1 MQSVGEAMA
10 IGRTFQESLQKAI
23 RSLELDFCGLD
34 LPKIH
39 ASENPDSG
47 ASLATP
53 EIKPDLSSNSKKNTQ
68 KNSSSFIPDHWLKEK
83 LEQPNSQRIWYL
95 AEAIRRGWSNADLH
109 HITQIDPW
117 SVSYTHLTLPTI
129 YSV

>member
-39 ASENPDSG
+39 ASENPETV

-53 EIKPDLSSNSKKNTQ
+53 ETKADLNSNSEKKKQN
-68 KNSSSFIPDHWLKEK
+68 I
-83 LEQPNSQRIWYL
+83 IL
-95 AEAIRRGWSNADLH
+95 AS
-109 HITQIDPW
+109 
-117 SVSYTHLTLPTI
+117 
-129 YSV
+129 